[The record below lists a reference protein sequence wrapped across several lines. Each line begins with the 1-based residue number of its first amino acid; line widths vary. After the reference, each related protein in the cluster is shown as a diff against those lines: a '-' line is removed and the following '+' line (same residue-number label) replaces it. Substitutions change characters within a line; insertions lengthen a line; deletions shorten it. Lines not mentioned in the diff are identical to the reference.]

1 MQEATL
7 IIAKGQNRDCDGLW
21 YSVLLFVVNIF
32 RCFDIFCNICYSM
45 KIYTI
50 SICTMLKSF

>member
-7 IIAKGQNRDCDGLW
+7 ITKGQNRDCDGLW
-21 YSVLLFVVNIF
+21 CSVLLFVVNIF